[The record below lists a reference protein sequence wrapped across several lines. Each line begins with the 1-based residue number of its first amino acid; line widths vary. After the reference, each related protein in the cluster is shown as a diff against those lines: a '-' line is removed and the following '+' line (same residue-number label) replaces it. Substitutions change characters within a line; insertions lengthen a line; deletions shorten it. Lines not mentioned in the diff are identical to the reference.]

1 MGKGVSSGY
10 EDASSSKERERQS
23 DWKARKL
30 RAELE
35 EAEQAKKVE
44 VAKEAKEKEA
54 EDKEARDKEAGVEE
68 AKTEV
73 PGERQASRKKR
84 TAG

>member
-35 EAEQAKKVE
+35 EAEQAKKDE
-44 VAKEAKEKEA
+44 LAKEAKE
-54 EDKEARDKEAGVEE
+54 
-68 AKTEV
+68 
-73 PGERQASRKKR
+73 
-84 TAG
+84 